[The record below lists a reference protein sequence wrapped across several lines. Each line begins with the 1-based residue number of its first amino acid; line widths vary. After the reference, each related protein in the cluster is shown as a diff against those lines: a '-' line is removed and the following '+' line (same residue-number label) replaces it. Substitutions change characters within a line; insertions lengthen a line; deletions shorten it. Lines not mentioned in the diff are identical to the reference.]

1 LLAVDI
7 LNLIREEAPVSC
19 SNVFN
24 VLLRIRL
31 TGKETH
37 KRGGENSTRQDRKLH
52 SSDVDSVL
60 ALRRGVV
67 PGATALLPLQATST
81 AARALQT
88 TRPRRSRYTN
98 ELHTRARPT
107 LFLVPSRPVRTNQL
121 NGQPVAVKAAPSF
134 FASH

>member
-1 LLAVDI
+1 
-7 LNLIREEAPVSC
+7 
-19 SNVFN
+19 
-24 VLLRIRL
+24 LRIRL

-37 KRGGENSTRQDRKLH
+37 KRGGENGTRQDRKLH

-67 PGATALLPLQATST
+67 PGATALLPLRATST

-107 LFLVPSRPVRTNQL
+107 LFLVPSRANKPTKRTAGRRQGCSVL
-121 NGQPVAVKAAPSF
+121 LRQSLKLTTALAKGSLTSQRLWFCRAEV
-134 FASH
+134 